1 MKHINLQG
9 KISKYLI
16 ENGPK
21 DTKEIQQFCATL
33 SNKKSGSKSNLMFN
47 QPINVISNI
56 MRRKYLLYGM
66 AGTGKTGAA
75 VALANGI
82 LGDDAK
88 SNFFEIN
95 ASDDRRLETVR
106 TKVKSIAQNSSYGDV
121 PFRIVLLDEM
131 GGMTTDAQNALK
143 RLMER
148 YASNIR
154 FSEYIYSQCRRNT
167 RSFRDKA
174 VYICL

>member
-56 MRRKYLLYGM
+56 MRRKYF
-66 AGTGKTGAA
+66 
-75 VALANGI
+75 V
-82 LGDDAK
+82 
-88 SNFFEIN
+88 
-95 ASDDRRLETVR
+95 
-106 TKVKSIAQNSSYGDV
+106 KVGHNKKHRVDIWNV
-121 PFRIVLLDEM
+121 KE
-131 GGMTTDAQNALK
+131 
-143 RLMER
+143 E
-148 YASNIR
+148 
-154 FSEYIYSQCRRNT
+154 
-167 RSFRDKA
+167 
-174 VYICL
+174 

>member
-56 MRRKYLLYGM
+56 MRRKYLTCCCMVWL
-66 AGTGKTGAA
+66 
-75 VALANGI
+75 VQV
-82 LGDDAK
+82 
-88 SNFFEIN
+88 
-95 ASDDRRLETVR
+95 RLER
-106 TKVKSIAQNSSYGDV
+106 Q
-121 PFRIVLLDEM
+121 
-131 GGMTTDAQNALK
+131 
-143 RLMER
+143 
-148 YASNIR
+148 
-154 FSEYIYSQCRRNT
+154 
-167 RSFRDKA
+167 
-174 VYICL
+174 